1 MTVKELIAKLEQIEN
16 KDMDIV
22 IKGTDPTDF
31 TYYNDIDEVN
41 PSFLFQDEYDTFEV
55 IDEEDINLMGNRVSE
70 VLIIDAGQF

>member
-55 IDEEDINLMGNRVSE
+55 IDESDINLMGNRVSE

>member
-1 MTVKELIAKLEQIEN
+1 MTVKELITKLEQIKN
-16 KDMDIV
+16 KDMDVV

-41 PSFLFQDEYDTFEV
+41 PSFLFQGEYDTFEV
-55 IDEEDINLMGNRVSE
+55 IDEVDINEMGDRVSE

>member
-41 PSFLFQDEYDTFEV
+41 PSFLFQGEYDTFEV
-55 IDEEDINLMGNRVSE
+55 IDEVDINEMGNRVSE

>member
-16 KDMDIV
+16 KDMDVV

-55 IDEEDINLMGNRVSE
+55 IDESDINLMGNRVSE